1 RTELNRLSGEQ
12 RHAYSLLICERL
24 APLIRNVDTVA
35 LFAPQPDEP
44 DLQPLERF
52 GLWRGRT
59 VLFPVIAGAA
69 LAFAPAGSWE
79 ELRPGRRHGA
89 GNGKRVTRNS

>member
-1 RTELNRLSGEQ
+1 MLYPIPSGMATAPPEKATVRRELRTELNRLSGEQ
-12 RHAYSLLICERL
+12 RRACSLLICERL

-69 LAFAPAGSWE
+69 LAFAPAG
-79 ELRPGRRHGA
+79 
-89 GNGKRVTRNS
+89 